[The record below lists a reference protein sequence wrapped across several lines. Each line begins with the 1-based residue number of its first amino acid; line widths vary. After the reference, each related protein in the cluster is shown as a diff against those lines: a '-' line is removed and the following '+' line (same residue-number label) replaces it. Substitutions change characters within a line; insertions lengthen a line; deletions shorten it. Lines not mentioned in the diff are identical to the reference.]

1 MVKDTSVILL
11 AAGASSRMG
20 QPKLALPFGGRT
32 ALEHA
37 LLAFLQVEDSPVL
50 EIILAVSP
58 QTQDLAAGLANQYGA
73 LLPIRVCMGGATRG
87 DSVFQALQL
96 ARGDVVCI
104 HDGARCLVSWSVI
117 QASIQAARAQG
128 SGVAAIPC
136 RDTLWQADG
145 AATLPREGFCAAQ
158 TPQSFSRARLVAAYE
173 DAQKAGVA
181 ATDDAAIYSR
191 LYGPVTFSAGDLAN
205 QKLTVPEDI
214 PLFATLLSPPAPRL
228 GYGEDTHRLVAGRPL
243 VLGGV
248 TIPFHLGLL
257 GHSDADALAHAAMDA
272 MLGACAL
279 GDIGKLFPDT
289 DPQYAGIC
297 SLTLLTQ
304 VLRRTLAQGYAL
316 SNLDATIVAQ
326 QPKLAPHIPA
336 MRAKLAA
343 AMACGQERISIKAT
357 TPEGCGPEGA
367 LESITVRCVCSMEAI

>member
-1 MVKDTSVILL
+1 MKDTSVILL

-87 DSVFQALQL
+87 NSVFQALQL

-104 HDGARCLVSWSVI
+104 HDGARCLVRWSVI

>member
-1 MVKDTSVILL
+1 MKDTSVILL

-158 TPQSFSRARLVAAYE
+158 TPQSFSRARRVAAYE

>member
-1 MVKDTSVILL
+1 MKDTSVILL

-58 QTQDLAAGLANQYGA
+58 QTQDLAAGLASQYGA

-279 GDIGKLFPDT
+279 GDIGHLFPDT

>member
-1 MVKDTSVILL
+1 MKDTSVILL

-158 TPQSFSRARLVAAYE
+158 TPQSFSRARLIAAYE

>member
-1 MVKDTSVILL
+1 MKDTSVILL

-104 HDGARCLVSWSVI
+104 HDGARCLVRWSVI

-214 PLFATLLSPPAPRL
+214 PLFVTLLSPPAPRL

>member
-1 MVKDTSVILL
+1 MKDTSVILL

-20 QPKLALPFGGRT
+20 QPKLTLPFGGRT

-58 QTQDLAAGLANQYGA
+58 QTQDLAAGLASQYGA

>member
-1 MVKDTSVILL
+1 MKDTSVILL

-158 TPQSFSRARLVAAYE
+158 TPQCFSRARLVAAYE

>member
-1 MVKDTSVILL
+1 MKDTSVILL

-58 QTQDLAAGLANQYGA
+58 QTQDLAAGLASQYGA

-104 HDGARCLVSWSVI
+104 HDGARCLVRWSVI

-326 QPKLAPHIPA
+326 QPKLAPHIPD

>member
-1 MVKDTSVILL
+1 MKDTSVILL

-128 SGVAAIPC
+128 SGVAAIPVGIPYGK
-136 RDTLWQADG
+136 RTG
-145 AATLPREGFCAAQ
+145 PLPSPGRGSVRPRP
-158 TPQSFSRARLVAAYE
+158 PQSFSRARLVAAYE

>member
-1 MVKDTSVILL
+1 MKDTSVILL

-214 PLFATLLSPPAPRL
+214 PLFATLLSPT
-228 GYGEDTHRLVAGRPL
+228 GWWQAGPW
-243 VLGGV
+243 
-248 TIPFHLGLL
+248 
-257 GHSDADALAHAAMDA
+257 
-272 MLGACAL
+272 CW
-279 GDIGKLFPDT
+279 
-289 DPQYAGIC
+289 AG
-297 SLTLLTQ
+297 
-304 VLRRTLAQGYAL
+304 
-316 SNLDATIVAQ
+316 
-326 QPKLAPHIPA
+326 
-336 MRAKLAA
+336 
-343 AMACGQERISIKAT
+343 
-357 TPEGCGPEGA
+357 
-367 LESITVRCVCSMEAI
+367 

>member
-1 MVKDTSVILL
+1 MKDTSVILL

-96 ARGDVVCI
+96 ARGDLVCI

>member
-1 MVKDTSVILL
+1 MKDTSVILL

-145 AATLPREGFCAAQ
+145 AATLPREGFYAAQ

-228 GYGEDTHRLVAGRPL
+228 GDGEGTHRLVAGRPL

>member
-1 MVKDTSVILL
+1 
-11 AAGASSRMG
+11 
-20 QPKLALPFGGRT
+20 
-32 ALEHA
+32 
-37 LLAFLQVEDSPVL
+37 
-50 EIILAVSP
+50 
-58 QTQDLAAGLANQYGA
+58 
-73 LLPIRVCMGGATRG
+73 
-87 DSVFQALQL
+87 
-96 ARGDVVCI
+96 
-104 HDGARCLVSWSVI
+104 
-117 QASIQAARAQG
+117 
-128 SGVAAIPC
+128 
-136 RDTLWQADG
+136 
-145 AATLPREGFCAAQ
+145 
-158 TPQSFSRARLVAAYE
+158 
-173 DAQKAGVA
+173 
-181 ATDDAAIYSR
+181 
-191 LYGPVTFSAGDLAN
+191 
-205 QKLTVPEDI
+205 
-214 PLFATLLSPPAPRL
+214 
-228 GYGEDTHRLVAGRPL
+228 
-243 VLGGV
+243 
-248 TIPFHLGLL
+248 
-257 GHSDADALAHAAMDA
+257 MDA

>member
-1 MVKDTSVILL
+1 MKDTSVILL

-104 HDGARCLVSWSVI
+104 HDGARCLVRWSVI

-279 GDIGKLFPDT
+279 GDIGQLFPDT

>member
-1 MVKDTSVILL
+1 MKDTSVILL

-73 LLPIRVCMGGATRG
+73 LLPIRVCMGGVTRG

>member
-1 MVKDTSVILL
+1 MKDTSVILL

-145 AATLPREGFCAAQ
+145 AATLPREGFYAAQ

>member
-1 MVKDTSVILL
+1 MKDTSVILL

-20 QPKLALPFGGRT
+20 QPKLTLPFGGRT

-58 QTQDLAAGLANQYGA
+58 QTQDLAAGLASQYGA

-104 HDGARCLVSWSVI
+104 HDGARCLVRWSVI

>member
-1 MVKDTSVILL
+1 MKDTSVILL

-32 ALEHA
+32 ALEHV

-104 HDGARCLVSWSVI
+104 HDGARCLVRWSVI

>member
-1 MVKDTSVILL
+1 MKDTSVILL

-104 HDGARCLVSWSVI
+104 HDGARCLVRWSVI

-343 AMACGQERISIKAT
+343 AMACGQERVSIKAT

>member
-1 MVKDTSVILL
+1 MKDTSVILL

-214 PLFATLLSPPAPRL
+214 PLFVTLLSPPAPRL

>member
-1 MVKDTSVILL
+1 MKDTSVILL

-87 DSVFQALQL
+87 NSVFQALQL

-304 VLRRTLAQGYAL
+304 ILRRTLAQGYAL

>member
-1 MVKDTSVILL
+1 MKDTSVILL

-73 LLPIRVCMGGATRG
+73 LLPVRVCMGGATRG

-289 DPQYAGIC
+289 DHQYAGIC

>member
-1 MVKDTSVILL
+1 MKDTSVILL

-228 GYGEDTHRLVAGRPL
+228 GYGEDTHRLVTGRPL

>member
-1 MVKDTSVILL
+1 MKDTSVILL

-257 GHSDADALAHAAMDA
+257 GHSDADVLAHSAMDA

>member
-1 MVKDTSVILL
+1 MKDTSVILL

-32 ALEHA
+32 ALAHA

>member
-1 MVKDTSVILL
+1 MKDTSVILL

-73 LLPIRVCMGGATRG
+73 LLPVRVCMGGATRG

>member
-1 MVKDTSVILL
+1 MKDTSVILL

-104 HDGARCLVSWSVI
+104 HDGARCLVRWSVI

-279 GDIGKLFPDT
+279 GDIGHLFPDT

>member
-1 MVKDTSVILL
+1 MKDTSVILL

-104 HDGARCLVSWSVI
+104 HDGARCLVRWSVI

-145 AATLPREGFCAAQ
+145 SATLPREGFYAAQ
-158 TPQSFSRARLVAAYE
+158 TPQSFSRARLLAAYQ
-173 DAQKAGVA
+173 DAQKAGVT

-214 PLFATLLSPPAPRL
+214 PLFVTLLSPPAPRL

>member
-1 MVKDTSVILL
+1 MKDTSVILL

-316 SNLDATIVAQ
+316 NNLDATIVAQ

>member
-1 MVKDTSVILL
+1 MKDTSVILL

-37 LLAFLQVEDSPVL
+37 LLAFLQVKDSPVL

-181 ATDDAAIYSR
+181 TTDDAAIYSR

-304 VLRRTLAQGYAL
+304 VLRRTLAQGYSL